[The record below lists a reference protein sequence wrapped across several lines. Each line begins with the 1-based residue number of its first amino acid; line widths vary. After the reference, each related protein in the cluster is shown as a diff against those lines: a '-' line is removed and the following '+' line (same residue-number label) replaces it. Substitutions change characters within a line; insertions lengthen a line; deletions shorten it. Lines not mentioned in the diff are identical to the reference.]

1 MGQLALPTSGL
12 VYLDASPIIYSV
24 EKKFRLIKKSCS
36 LYG

>member
-24 EKKFRLIKKSCS
+24 EKISPYQEIMQPL
-36 LYG
+36 